1 MSKHKKINKEKVLR
15 FLLIESIKEII
26 SRDIANTNL
35 RIKDLEMKNKTF
47 RERVLRIYIQK
58 VSEKFS
64 LEEIEEFLTKEL
76 D

>member
-1 MSKHKKINKEKVLR
+1 MSKHKKINKDKVLR

-47 RERVLRIYIQK
+47 RERILRIYIPK

>member
-1 MSKHKKINKEKVLR
+1 MSKHKKINKDKVLR

-47 RERVLRIYIQK
+47 RERVLRIYILK

>member
-47 RERVLRIYIQK
+47 REIVLRIYIPK